1 MNKMATER
9 TKNHIWFT
17 TRK

>member
-1 MNKMATER
+1 MATER